1 MVGGPARVGWRLREI
16 VFWVGGC
23 ATVVAKP
30 GPRDV
35 VSRCWCFLSHL
46 RRRLLFSFGATPA
59 SRNAPRTL
67 QAHRCA
73 RHSQRRRSA
82 PRWRPRACAL
92 PSVRAAHVLLG
103 VGWLYVLL
111 LMHQSGIARTSDV
124 LEQSESIAD
133 ILSGTH
139 TAIFLVDMHGM
150 VHTDEIG
157 MHTVLYSLL
166 RAPRRDARQP
176 CPALPAHQRLLPRDV
191 TWRRCAY
198 SRNLRHKRESG
209 CRGNR
214 VATARC
220 GATDVRGSAS

>member
-16 VFWVGGC
+16 VFVVGGF
-23 ATVVAKP
+23 ATVGAKP

-35 VSRCWCFLSHL
+35 VSPRWCCVFHTCDGAWFSTSAPP
-46 RRRLLFSFGATPA
+46 RLAH
-59 SRNAPRTL
+59 APRTL

-73 RHSQRRRSA
+73 RHSQQRRSA

-157 MHTVLYSLL
+157 MHMVLYSLL
-166 RAPRRDARQP
+166 RAPRRDSRQP

>member
-1 MVGGPARVGWRLREI
+1 
-16 VFWVGGC
+16 
-23 ATVVAKP
+23 
-30 GPRDV
+30 
-35 VSRCWCFLSHL
+35 
-46 RRRLLFSFGATPA
+46 
-59 SRNAPRTL
+59 
-67 QAHRCA
+67 
-73 RHSQRRRSA
+73 
-82 PRWRPRACAL
+82 
-92 PSVRAAHVLLG
+92 VLLG

-166 RAPRRDARQP
+166 RAPRRDSRQP

-214 VATARC
+214 VAAARC
-220 GATDVRGSAS
+220 GATDVRAVCLVGEGPFLPPEPPGGADRMSGGWHVPPTALIRSR